1 MDDAPPPSL
10 VGTRQKMDLRT
21 RNLIFQATNNRTGEN
36 DITNRTETNEQEFRQ
51 GLIFSTTNLVKFAA
65 CKSSTRIFTSTPK
78 NMQLT
83 AKHLLPRQ
91 SQMVW
96 PGCLLPNI
104 DSSSVEGLKALAAE
118 YPDYCLPMMGLHPC
132 YVKDNFE
139 EELALVEKELRTGN
153 YIAVGEI
160 GMDKYWELDHLP
172 QQEEALRRQLRWAH
186 ELDLPVALHTR
197 NANDEVIAIIR
208 ELNLPGLR
216 GVFHCFSGTVEQ
228 ANEMIQL
235 GFYLGIGGVL
245 TYKNGGLDKDH
256 HRNSARTSRSGN
268 RRTLSLTG
276 TLQREK
282 KSARLYPLRRR
293 KARRHQEPDAT
304 QSSRHHH

>member
-1 MDDAPPPSL
+1 
-10 VGTRQKMDLRT
+10 
-21 RNLIFQATNNRTGEN
+21 
-36 DITNRTETNEQEFRQ
+36 
-51 GLIFSTTNLVKFAA
+51 
-65 CKSSTRIFTSTPK
+65 
-78 NMQLT
+78 MQLIDT
-83 AKHLLPRQ
+83 HLHLYAEEYAADRKALIAAAKSDGVARL
-91 SQMVW
+91 
-96 PGCLLPNI
+96 LLPNI
-104 DSSSVEGLKALAAE
+104 DSSSVEGLKALAEE

-160 GMDKYWELDHLP
+160 GMDKYWELDHLS

-208 ELNLPGLR
+208 DLKLPGLR

-245 TYKNGGLDKDH
+245 TYKNGGLDKVITEIPLEHLVLETDGPYLSPVPFRGKRNLPAYIRYVAEKLADIKNQTL
-256 HRNSARTSRSGN
+256 HRVADITTEN
-268 RRTLSLTG
+268 
-276 TLQREK
+276 
-282 KSARLYPLRRR
+282 
-293 KARRHQEPDAT
+293 ARRLF
-304 QSSRHHH
+304 RI

>member
-1 MDDAPPPSL
+1 MQIIDTHLHLYAEEYAADRKA
-10 VGTRQKMDLRT
+10 
-21 RNLIFQATNNRTGEN
+21 LI
-36 DITNRTETNEQEFRQ
+36 
-51 GLIFSTTNLVKFAA
+51 AA
-65 CKSSTRIFTSTPK
+65 AKSDGVAR
-78 NMQLT
+78 L
-83 AKHLLPRQ
+83 
-91 SQMVW
+91 
-96 PGCLLPNI
+96 LLPNI
-104 DSSSVEGLKALAAE
+104 DSSSVEGLKALAEE

-172 QQEEALRRQLRWAH
+172 QQEEALRCQLRWAH

-208 ELNLPGLR
+208 DLNLPGLR

-245 TYKNGGLDKDH
+245 TYKNGGLDKVITEIPLEHLVLETDGPYLSPVPFRGKRNLPAYIRYVADKLADIKNQTL
-256 HRNSARTSRSGN
+256 HRVADITTEN
-268 RRTLSLTG
+268 
-276 TLQREK
+276 
-282 KSARLYPLRRR
+282 
-293 KARRHQEPDAT
+293 ARRLF
-304 QSSRHHH
+304 RI

>member
-1 MDDAPPPSL
+1 MQIIDTHLHLYAEEYAADRKA
-10 VGTRQKMDLRT
+10 
-21 RNLIFQATNNRTGEN
+21 LI
-36 DITNRTETNEQEFRQ
+36 
-51 GLIFSTTNLVKFAA
+51 AA
-65 CKSSTRIFTSTPK
+65 AKSDGVAR
-78 NMQLT
+78 L
-83 AKHLLPRQ
+83 
-91 SQMVW
+91 
-96 PGCLLPNI
+96 LLPNI
-104 DSSSVEGLKALAAE
+104 DSSSVEGLKALAEE

-172 QQEEALRRQLRWAH
+172 QQEEALRCQLRWAH
-186 ELDLPVALHTR
+186 ELDMPVALHTR

-208 ELNLPGLR
+208 DLNLPGLR

-245 TYKNGGLDKDH
+245 TYKNGGLDKVITEIPLEHLVLETDGPYLSPVPFRGKRNLPAYIRYVAEKLADIKNQTL
-256 HRNSARTSRSGN
+256 HRVADITTEN
-268 RRTLSLTG
+268 
-276 TLQREK
+276 
-282 KSARLYPLRRR
+282 
-293 KARRHQEPDAT
+293 ARRLF
-304 QSSRHHH
+304 RI

>member
-1 MDDAPPPSL
+1 MQIIDTHLHLYAEEYDADRKALIAAAKSDG
-10 VGTRQKMDLRT
+10 VTRL
-21 RNLIFQATNNRTGEN
+21 
-36 DITNRTETNEQEFRQ
+36 
-51 GLIFSTTNLVKFAA
+51 
-65 CKSSTRIFTSTPK
+65 
-78 NMQLT
+78 
-83 AKHLLPRQ
+83 
-91 SQMVW
+91 
-96 PGCLLPNI
+96 LLPNI
-104 DSSSVEGLKALAAE
+104 DSSSIEGLKALADE

-172 QQEEALRRQLRWAH
+172 QQEEALRCQLRWAH

-208 ELNLPGLR
+208 DLNLPGLR

-245 TYKNGGLDKDH
+245 TYKNGGLDKVITEIPLEHLVLETDGPYLSPVPFRGKRNLPAYIRYVAEKLADIKNQTL
-256 HRNSARTSRSGN
+256 HRVADITTEN
-268 RRTLSLTG
+268 
-276 TLQREK
+276 
-282 KSARLYPLRRR
+282 
-293 KARRHQEPDAT
+293 ARRLF
-304 QSSRHHH
+304 RI

>member
-1 MDDAPPPSL
+1 MQIIDTHLHLYAEEYAADRKA
-10 VGTRQKMDLRT
+10 
-21 RNLIFQATNNRTGEN
+21 LI
-36 DITNRTETNEQEFRQ
+36 
-51 GLIFSTTNLVKFAA
+51 AA
-65 CKSSTRIFTSTPK
+65 AKSDGVAR
-78 NMQLT
+78 L
-83 AKHLLPRQ
+83 
-91 SQMVW
+91 
-96 PGCLLPNI
+96 LLPNI

-139 EELALVEKELRTGN
+139 EELALVEKELRTGH

-208 ELNLPGLR
+208 DLNLPGLR

-245 TYKNGGLDKDH
+245 TYKNGGLDKVITEIPLEHLVLETDGPYLSPVPFRGKRNLPAYIRYVAEKLADIKNQTL
-256 HRNSARTSRSGN
+256 HRVADITTEN
-268 RRTLSLTG
+268 
-276 TLQREK
+276 
-282 KSARLYPLRRR
+282 
-293 KARRHQEPDAT
+293 ARRLF
-304 QSSRHHH
+304 RI